1 MSERASASKRT
12 SGKGFY
18 LKLTHF
24 KWRSTVEGRIKCNW
38 TPFQN
43 FGLAQLYV
51 LYALQVFWFSL
62 IVKMAWR
69 MASGKGVVDI
79 RSDSEDSDYDGQQEK
94 SKPIAR
100 KKNSKAKSK
109 KS

>member
-1 MSERASASKRT
+1 
-12 SGKGFY
+12 
-18 LKLTHF
+18 
-24 KWRSTVEGRIKCNW
+24 
-38 TPFQN
+38 
-43 FGLAQLYV
+43 
-51 LYALQVFWFSL
+51 
-62 IVKMAWR
+62 
-69 MASGKGVVDI
+69 VVDI